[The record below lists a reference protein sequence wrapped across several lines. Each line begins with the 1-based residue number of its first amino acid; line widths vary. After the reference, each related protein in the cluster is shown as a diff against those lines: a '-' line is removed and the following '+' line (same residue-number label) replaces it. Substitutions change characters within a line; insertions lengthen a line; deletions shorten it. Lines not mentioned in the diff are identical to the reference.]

1 MYSLTD
7 LQSRFNTYILM
18 SISFYL
24 LILSA
29 ELMPVVC
36 FVPILSMAVS
46 LSKCIAEII
55 WTNLWKANQYE
66 NDLLKNCMSHCF
78 KVTNTKTEM

>member
-7 LQSRFNTYILM
+7 RQSRFNTYILM

-55 WTNLWKANQYE
+55 
-66 NDLLKNCMSHCF
+66 
-78 KVTNTKTEM
+78 

>member
-7 LQSRFNTYILM
+7 RQSRFNTYILM

-55 WTNLWKANQYE
+55 WKIYE
-66 NDLLKNCMSHCF
+66 RRI
-78 KVTNTKTEM
+78 NTKKICLKIACHTVLK